1 MQIKIRFN
9 KLVRQFENNDA
20 YAPVADDASDFIIPD
35 NEDISYEM
43 LVNDKRYEASFIQK
57 LDIDSTEIANI
68 QKDIVLKYTEEEL
81 SAPSDELVEEMQI
94 EFISQVVDLATMK
107 MVWFTI
113 SQTPLGN
120 YKILMYY
127 DNKRNEAN
135 GQDL

>member
-1 MQIKIRFN
+1 
-9 KLVRQFENNDA
+9 
-20 YAPVADDASDFIIPD
+20 
-35 NEDISYEM
+35 
-43 LVNDKRYEASFIQK
+43 
-57 LDIDSTEIANI
+57 
-68 QKDIVLKYTEEEL
+68 
-81 SAPSDELVEEMQI
+81 
-94 EFISQVVDLATMK
+94 MK